1 MNKITVT
8 ENRQLIVRKKAIMI
22 FVILVLLSVIQIS
35 VLYFNIDRISRS
47 VINIVIFWPLYLVAL
62 YQSVLVVG
70 YSVRHFRSIS
80 IIYLVSTIP
89 VFAFL
94 ICFVREL
101 IITY

>member
-1 MNKITVT
+1 MHKIAVT
-8 ENRQLIVRKKAIMI
+8 ENWQLTIRKKAVMI

-35 VLYFNIDRISRS
+35 MLYFNIDRISKS
-47 VINIVIFWPLYLVAL
+47 VINMVIFWPLYLVAL

-70 YSVRHFRSIS
+70 YSIRHFRSIS

-94 ICFVREL
+94 IYFVREL